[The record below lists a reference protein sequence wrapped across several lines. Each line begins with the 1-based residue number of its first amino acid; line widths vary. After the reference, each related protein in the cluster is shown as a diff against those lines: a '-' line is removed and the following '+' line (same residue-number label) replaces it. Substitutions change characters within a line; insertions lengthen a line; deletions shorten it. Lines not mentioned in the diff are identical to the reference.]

1 MAKKRTEEVV
11 ISEDS
16 NGDERRVVVIRPDSK
31 KLSEAQKV
39 YNKYF
44 RDALESG
51 ALLRQRLDGYM
62 REQGIWNDQKEKE
75 YNELTERINKTE
87 KKLAAGGM
95 KLSQAKEAALEM
107 RKDRIA
113 FRNLIAE
120 RNSMDA
126 STAEGQSDNA
136 RFNFLV
142 SVCLLDEDTR
152 KPLFANV
159 DDYDK
164 SADEPYVAEAAGTL
178 ASMMY
183 NLDPDYE
190 KTLPE
195 NKFLKRFK
203 FVDKE
208 NRLINKDG
216 HLIDSEG
223 RLITEEGRFVAYEE
237 DGTSYFIDKEG
248 ARLNEDGE
256 YVLEDG
262 AEPAFIDDVY
272 GSGEEVTTLEPE
284 EEVAEAEETEEP
296 AEAEEAVEEV
306 AEATEEKPKQRQPRP
321 VEEA

>member
-107 RKDRIA
+107 RRDRVA

-152 KPLFANV
+152 KPIFANV

-237 DGTSYFIDKEG
+237 DGTSYFIDK
-248 ARLNEDGE
+248 D
-256 YVLEDG
+256 VLEDG

-306 AEATEEKPKQRQPRP
+306 AEATEEKPKQSQPRP

>member
-107 RKDRIA
+107 RRDRVA

-152 KPLFANV
+152 KPLFASV

-203 FVDKE
+203 FV
-208 NRLINKDG
+208 
-216 HLIDSEG
+216 
-223 RLITEEGRFVAYEE
+223 
-237 DGTSYFIDKEG
+237 DKEG

-306 AEATEEKPKQRQPRP
+306 AEATEEKPKQRKPRP